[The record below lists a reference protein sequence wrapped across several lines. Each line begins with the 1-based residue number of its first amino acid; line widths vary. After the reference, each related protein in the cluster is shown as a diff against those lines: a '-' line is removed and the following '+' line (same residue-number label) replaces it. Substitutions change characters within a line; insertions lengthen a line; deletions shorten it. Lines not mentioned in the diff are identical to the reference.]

1 MNDPFYTQNEKNVR
15 KQVETEFEK
24 DDSDGETDYCDID
37 PELPGQNFYVVSFA
51 EPKRDH
57 LEMFESFAFTHFL
70 THVDQETFVD
80 ILSDPD
86 NVAREYN
93 LYKQTHKVAL
103 ELAFKEKHPGVW
115 LERAFKMRGVFKTEK
130 AAQER
135 AKKLGAVDKDFT
147 MFVTQVGAW
156 SPYNPNPIWC
166 ENYTTDNK
174 ELNAIIKGHKVEME
188 KARRAV
194 IIRKELAEKEAARNN
209 EKIKAENKKLLADP
223 EAARKF
229 EEDLKADPTL
239 SLIKS
244 HTLTEDEER
253 EEQEKIKK
261 EELIVVDI

>member
-1 MNDPFYTQNEKNVR
+1 MNDPFYTKNEKTVR
-15 KQVETEFEK
+15 KQLDAEFEK

-37 PELPGQNFYVVSFA
+37 PAIPGQNFYVVSFA
-51 EPKRDH
+51 EPKRDT
-57 LEMFESFAFTHFL
+57 LELFESFAFTHFL
-70 THVDQETFVD
+70 THIDSETLVDM
-80 ILSDPD
+80 LSDAE

-115 LERAFKMRGVFKTEK
+115 LERAFKMRGVFKTQT
-130 AAQER
+130 AAQEH

-147 MFVTQVGAW
+147 TFVTQVGAW
-156 SPYNPNPIWC
+156 APYNPNPIWC

-174 ELNAIIKGHKVEME
+174 ELNAIIKSHKAEME

-194 IIRKELAEKEAARNN
+194 VIRKELAEKEAARNN

-223 EAARKF
+223 EAAKAF
-229 EEDLKADPTL
+229 EEGLVNDPTL

-244 HTLTEDEER
+244 HKLTEEEEK
-253 EEQEKIKK
+253 EEEEKIKK